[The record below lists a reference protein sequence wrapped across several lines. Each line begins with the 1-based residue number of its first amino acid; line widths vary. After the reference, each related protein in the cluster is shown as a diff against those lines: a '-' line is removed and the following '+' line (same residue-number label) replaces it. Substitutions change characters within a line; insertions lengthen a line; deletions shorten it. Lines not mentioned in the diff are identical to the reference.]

1 MLNLSY
7 MQIIY
12 LIHVLFVAPI
22 LIYVGLKRN
31 SVNVRM
37 FDLLL
42 ILGITVLVYHGYKLL
57 KNTNNH
63 NH

>member
-1 MLNLSY
+1 

>member
-1 MLNLSY
+1 MINLSY
-7 MQIIY
+7 MQIVY
-12 LIHVLFVAPI
+12 LIHILLVAPI

-31 SVNVRM
+31 MVNVRM

-57 KNTNNH
+57 KNINNH